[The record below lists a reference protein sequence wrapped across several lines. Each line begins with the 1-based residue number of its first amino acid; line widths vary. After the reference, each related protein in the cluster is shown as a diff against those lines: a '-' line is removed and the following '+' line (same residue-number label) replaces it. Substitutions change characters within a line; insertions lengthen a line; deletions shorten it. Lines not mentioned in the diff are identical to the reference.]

1 MCYQMF
7 KCFWYSRFSQK
18 QAAVRD
24 WDVFLQ
30 TFLSIAPPI
39 PFYPSSLRCVN
50 FVFLPYPLVTVRCM
64 QMSRCLLQQTPTH
77 LPSSPSQTQC
87 NYCTANL
94 LMPQRR
100 TFVHSVLFLQ
110 LSPSAFNA
118 VFHMWKPS
126 SADNVPLP
134 DGCAFVIFWLVALEH
149 FDEVKFCYTHR

>member
-1 MCYQMF
+1 MF
-7 KCFWYSRFSQK
+7 KWFWYGRFSQK
-18 QAAVRD
+18 QAAIRD
-24 WDVFLQ
+24 WDLFLQ
-30 TFLSIAPPI
+30 TFLSIAPPTPPAGRI

-64 QMSRCLLQQTPTH
+64 QMSLCLLQQTPTH
-77 LPSSPSQTQC
+77 LSSSPSQTQC

-100 TFVHSVLFLQ
+100 TFVHSVLFVQ

-118 VFHMWKPS
+118 VFHMWNPS

-134 DGCAFVIFWLVALEH
+134 AFVILWLVALEH
-149 FDEVKFCYTHR
+149 FDEVKFRYVHR

>member
-1 MCYQMF
+1 MPRPWNKWLLTCLMCYQMF

-30 TFLSIAPPI
+30 TFLSIASPPI

-77 LPSSPSQTQC
+77 PSSSPSQTQC

-94 LMPQRR
+94 LTRSKE
-100 TFVHSVLFLQ
+100 HSSIVFCFCSCHLLLSMLYFTCETQVLLIMFPYL
-110 LSPSAFNA
+110 
-118 VFHMWKPS
+118 M
-126 SADNVPLP
+126 DVPL
-134 DGCAFVIFWLVALEH
+134 W
-149 FDEVKFCYTHR
+149 FCD